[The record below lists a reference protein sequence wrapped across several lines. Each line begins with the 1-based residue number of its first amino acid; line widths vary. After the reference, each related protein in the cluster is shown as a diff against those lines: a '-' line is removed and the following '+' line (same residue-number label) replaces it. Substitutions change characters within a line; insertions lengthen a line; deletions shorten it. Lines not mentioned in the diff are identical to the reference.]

1 MDYTHFVS
9 VAGLVCNENDEILMI
24 RHPWRGWEYPG
35 GMVEPGETL
44 QEALIREIQEETG
57 ADAEI
62 TGFVGVCK
70 NVKSDIVNI
79 DFICRYRGGELRT
92 SDESLEVRWVSKK
105 EAMDLITFPMTKKRL
120 ENMLSG
126 SQRVSCF
133 NFRRDPFEIVLDETY
148 EAGDR

>member
-1 MDYTHFVS
+1 MFCDRCGTKVDDNQPFCPNCGTRLAS
-9 VAGLVCNENDEILMI
+9 A
-24 RHPWRGWEYPG
+24 PAPG